1 MMAWPRDL
9 DVFCS
14 AGWLSETSEQFKD
27 AVLSRC
33 IVREY
38 KRNDSVYRTGDDAG
52 GLFGLVSGGVA
63 VEVTPEDRDPYLGL
77 FARPGFWI
85 GEYTLITRRPRVIG
99 LRVTVDSVLAH
110 LPLSQWDSIVAADPA
125 AWRWLALLPL
135 RNEMKL
141 FAIADALLVPRAP
154 ARVAAMLLVLA
165 SAEQHTATPAETEIE
180 IGHEEIARI
189 TNLSRSSVGRI
200 LDDFAQRGLIA
211 YRYRRL
217 RIISLSGLQAARSSQ

>member
-1 MMAWPRDL
+1 MAWPRDL
-9 DVFCS
+9 DVFCT
-14 AGWLSETSEQFKD
+14 AGWLSETSEQFRD

-99 LRVTVDSVLAH
+99 LRVTLDSILAH
-110 LPLSQWDSIVAADPA
+110 LPLAQWDNIVAMDPV
-125 AWRWLALLPL
+125 AWRWLAMLPL

-165 SAEQHTATPAETEIE
+165 SAEQHMAPSAEIVVEIA
-180 IGHEEIARI
+180 HEEIARI

-211 YRYRRL
+211 YKYRRL
-217 RIISLSGLQAARSSQ
+217 RIISLSGLQAARSSL

>member
-1 MMAWPRDL
+1 MRAWPSDL
-9 DVFCS
+9 DVFGS
-14 AGWLSETSEQFKD
+14 AGWLAETSKDFRD

-33 IVREY
+33 IVRY
-38 KRNDSVYRTGDDAG
+38 YNRNDSVYRTGDDAG

-77 FARPGFWI
+77 FAHPGFWI

-99 LRVTVDSVLAH
+99 LRVTKDSVLAH
-110 LPLSQWDSIVAADPA
+110 LPLAQWDYIVATDPS
-125 AWRWLALLPL
+125 AWRWLAMLPL
-135 RNEMKL
+135 RNEMTM

-165 SAEQHTATPAETEIE
+165 GAGNDTATSSEIE
-180 IGHEEIARI
+180 VEIRHEEIARI

-200 LDDFAQRGLIA
+200 LVEFAQRGLIS
-211 YRYRRL
+211 YKYKRFKIINPNGL
-217 RIISLSGLQAARSSQ
+217 RAVRSS